1 MRRHGGGR
9 SPHGGRGQS
18 PRGGARSS
26 GRAGGQIGREAPI
39 LGDVFAP
46 LWGAFDDRLL
56 IAYLRQERL
65 KLARYGQPTRP
76 PPKGVDGPSGAW
88 VAHSSTLTP
97 YRGQVCDLPPSGC
110 RLSPFLIFP
119 YSGAAVDNPAGCPPS
134 ATAKTGGGVAFA
146 PAART
151 HTPIHR

>member
-46 LWGAFDDRLL
+46 LWGAFDSLL
-56 IAYLRQERL
+56 GP
-65 KLARYGQPTRP
+65 KPARKSARRGQPTRP
-76 PPKGVDGPSGAW
+76 QSLRSVGTALRV
-88 VAHSSTLTP
+88 
-97 YRGQVCDLPPSGC
+97 RG
-110 RLSPFLIFP
+110 FP
-119 YSGAAVDNPAGCPPS
+119 
-134 ATAKTGGGVAFA
+134 TA
-146 PAART
+146 PR
-151 HTPIHR
+151 H